1 MRNLARAAALSHS
14 MPAPAPHAAAGLLR
28 MDAMAPCVVVLDHG
42 CTILHT
48 NCAAQRELAA
58 GVFKVRHGCIAA
70 TDAGMQAHL
79 VSAVALATGEPSS
92 GPARASVVRMG
103 QEGAGWL
110 CSVLPL
116 HAHDPLAHA
125 SDARPR
131 ALLLWSGPRTVPNA
145 GQLSAVLRVS
155 ASEARLALALAAGQ
169 TVKAFAQLQG
179 CSLHTAR
186 THLKNL
192 MRKTGC
198 SRQVELVQLIHS
210 IPFG

>member
-1 MRNLARAAALSHS
+1 MRSLARAAKPPHS
-14 MPAPAPHAAAGLLR
+14 MSAPAPHAVAGPLG

-48 NCAAQRELAA
+48 NSAAQRELAA
-58 GVFKVRHGCIAA
+58 GVFQVRHGCIVAS
-70 TDAGMQAHL
+70 DAGMQARL
-79 VSAVALATGEPSS
+79 VNAVALATGEPSS
-92 GPARASVVRMG
+92 GRARASVVRMG
-103 QEGAGWL
+103 HESADRL

-116 HAHDPLAHA
+116 HAHHFAQAP
-125 SDARPR
+125 DARPQ
-131 ALLLWSGPRTVPNA
+131 ALLLWSGPRLLPDA
-145 GQLSAVLRVS
+145 GQLSAVLCVS
-155 ASEARLALALAAGQ
+155 GSEARLALVLAAGQ

-198 SRQVELVQLIHS
+198 SRQMELVQLIHS
-210 IPFG
+210 IPCG